1 MATASD
7 HGRIVLSAILPAG
20 PDLPGR
26 RDLLEKA
33 SRQLNPDHF
42 AERVQARLF
51 AMMLRYSDY
60 TSGGVLPLKYL
71 DDQIRDRLDPAQA
84 ALFTETYELYAESSV
99 DDGEFAWSVQQL
111 RELASEKATGE
122 ALTEAM
128 EILRNGKQD
137 GQETL
142 RGHEDAREYLLESL
156 QAIDR
161 DLTLQDAPE
170 GDMRAEG
177 SEMLTDYAERRQQH
191 ERGTSGGVLFGIEEL
206 DRKVGGL
213 QNGEL
218 ILAAGYSSDGK
229 TTLCVQTAWAAAVEQ
244 GKNVVFLTTETL
256 RPQVRRK
263 LLARHSKLPIF
274 NLPDGL
280 NTRDLKAGT
289 LPEDLVPR
297 LSDVVADL
305 TKNPAYGRLYIAQV
319 PRSAT
324 IASIEQRLN
333 RIQRQ
338 FHIDLVV
345 MDYLALLKSDS
356 RRQTTREELATIMK
370 EAKLLAVNF
379 DDSRGVPF
387 MSPWQVSRKA
397 REEAA
402 SLSLYTSASLSETA
416 EATNSADVIISLLAP
431 EDNTNRHND
440 ITMQVLKNRDGE
452 TANGILVEVDYAT
465 SWFRSKSLGFEGFSN
480 SAPSFGGSDSFGLD
494 SLLPD

>member
-7 HGRIVLSAILPAG
+7 HGQIVLAAILPN
-20 PDLPGR
+20 R

-33 SRQLNPDHF
+33 ARQLTPDHF
-42 AERVQARLF
+42 PERVQSRLF

-60 TSGGVLPLKYL
+60 TSGAVLPLKYL
-71 DDQIRDRLDPAQA
+71 DDQLRDKVDPAQL
-84 ALFTETYELYAESSV
+84 ALFTETYEMYAEQEIEE
-99 DDGEFAWSVQQL
+99 GEFAWSVQQM
-111 RELASEKATGE
+111 RELAAEKATGE
-122 ALTEAM
+122 ALTETM
-128 EILRNGKQD
+128 EILRQGKQVGKD
-137 GQETL
+137 TL
-142 RGHEDAREYLLESL
+142 RGHEDARQYLLESL
-156 QAIDR
+156 QAIDQN
-161 DLTLQDAPE
+161 LTMQDAPE
-170 GDMRAEG
+170 GDMRTEG
-177 SEMLTDYAERRQQH
+177 SEMLTDYAERRSQH
-191 ERGTSGGVLFGIEEL
+191 EKGTSGGILFGIEEL

-229 TTLCVQTAWAAAVEQ
+229 TTLCTQVAWSTAVEQ

-274 NLPDGL
+274 GIPDGL

-289 LPEDLVPR
+289 LPADLVPK
-297 LSDVVADL
+297 LQEVVDDL
-305 TKNPAYGRLYIAQV
+305 TKNPSYGKLYIAQV
-319 PRSAT
+319 PRMAT
-324 IASIEQRLN
+324 IASIEQRLH

-345 MDYLALLKSDS
+345 MDYLALLRADA
-356 RRQTTREELATIMK
+356 RRQTTREELASIMK

-387 MSPWQVSRKA
+387 MSPWQVSRAA

-402 SLSLYTSASLSETA
+402 RVGVYTSASLSETA

-431 EDNTNRHND
+431 EDNTNRYHD
-440 ITMQVLKNRDGE
+440 ISMQVLKNRDGE

-480 SAPSFGGSDSFGLD
+480 STPSFGGGADGFGLD
-494 SLLPD
+494 ALLPTG

>member
-1 MATASD
+1 MASASD
-7 HGRIVLSAILPAG
+7 HGQIVLGAI
-20 PDLPGR
+20 LPGR

-33 SRQLNPDHF
+33 SRQLTPEHF
-42 AERVQARLF
+42 PERVQSRLF

-60 TSGGVLPLKYL
+60 TSGAVLPAKYL
-71 DDQIRDRLDPAQA
+71 DDQIRDKVDPAQV
-84 ALFTETYELYAESSV
+84 ALFTESYEMYAEMEV
-99 DDGEFAWSVQQL
+99 EDGEFAWSVQQL
-111 RELASEKATGE
+111 RELAAEKATGE
-122 ALTEAM
+122 ALTETM
-128 EILRNGKQD
+128 EILRQGKLV

-142 RGHEDAREYLLESL
+142 RGHEDARGFLLEAL
-156 QAIDR
+156 QGIDR

-170 GDMRAEG
+170 GDMRTEG
-177 SEMLTDYAERRQQH
+177 SEMLADYAERRAQH
-191 ERGTSGGVLFGIEEL
+191 ERGTSGGILFGIEEL

-229 TTLCVQTAWAAAVEQ
+229 TTLCTQTAWSTAVEQ

-274 NLPDGL
+274 GMPDGL

-289 LPEDLVPR
+289 LPEDMIPR
-297 LSDVVADL
+297 LQEVVDDL
-305 TKNPAYGRLYIAQV
+305 TKNPAYGKLYVAQV

-324 IASIEQRLN
+324 IASIEQRLH

-345 MDYLALLKSDS
+345 MDYLALLNSDR
-356 RRQTTREELATIMK
+356 RRQTTREELAAIMK
-370 EAKLLAVNF
+370 ESKLLAVGF

-402 SLSLYTSASLSETA
+402 NLGQYTSASLSETA

-431 EDNTNRHND
+431 EDNTNRYTD
-440 ITMQVLKNRDGE
+440 LTMQVLKNRDGE

-480 SAPSFGGSDSFGLD
+480 SSPSFGGGAEGFGLD
-494 SLLPD
+494 ALLPD

>member
-7 HGRIVLSAILPAG
+7 HGQVVLAAI
-20 PDLPGR
+20 LPGR

-33 SRQLNPDHF
+33 SRQLTPEHF
-42 AERVQARLF
+42 PERVQSMLF
-51 AMMLRYSDY
+51 SMMLRYSDY
-60 TSGGVLPLKYL
+60 TSGAVLPLKYL
-71 DDQIRDRLDPAQA
+71 DDQLRGKADPAQA
-84 ALFTETYELYAESSV
+84 ALYTETYELLAETETE
-99 DDGEFAWSVQQL
+99 DGEFAWSVQQL
-111 RELASEKATGE
+111 RELAAEKATGE
-122 ALTEAM
+122 ALTESM
-128 EILRNGKQD
+128 EILRNGKQV
-137 GQETL
+137 GQDTL
-142 RGHEDAREYLLESL
+142 RGHEDAREFLLESL
-156 QAIDR
+156 QSIDR

-170 GDMRAEG
+170 GDMRVEG
-177 SEMLTDYAERRQQH
+177 SEMLADYAERRQMH
-191 ERGTSGGVLFGIEEL
+191 ERGTSGGILFGIEEL

-229 TTLCVQTAWAAAVEQ
+229 TTLCTQTAWAAAVEQ

-263 LLARHSKLPIF
+263 LLARHSKLPLF
-274 NLPDGL
+274 GLPDGL

-289 LPEDLVPR
+289 LPPDLVPK
-297 LSDVVADL
+297 LQEVVDDL
-305 TKNPAYGRLYIAQV
+305 TKNPAYGKLYIAQV

-324 IASIEQRLN
+324 IASIEQRLH

-345 MDYLALLKSDS
+345 MDYLALLNSDR
-356 RRQTTREELATIMK
+356 RRQTTREELAAIMK
-370 EAKLLAVNF
+370 ESKLLAVNF

-402 SLSLYTSASLSETA
+402 NLGQYTSASLSETA

-431 EDNTNRHND
+431 EDNTNRYTD
-440 ITMQVLKNRDGE
+440 LTMQVLKNRDGE

-480 SAPSFGGSDSFGLD
+480 SSPSFGGGGDFGFD
-494 SLLPD
+494 SLLLTD